1 MLEGFQAASAA
12 PWLRV
17 RLAFYGRAH
26 PTRSHGAA
34 EAAWNPSS
42 IVFPPPSRHHIPPRV
57 ERLPMRST
65 TTLLAAL
72 VGLLAVAGVASAQET
87 IECPECDEDV
97 PAMDDCT
104 YSSYDTG
111 YVSENYTS
119 LLDTDA
125 CVHEADEHGGW
136 WATFS
141 LCIVEILTAC
151 GEMFGVFA
159 TLNVFASE
167 DGVDVDGGLQTT
179 DGLGVDFEDTP
190 LGDLDDATWENAPE
204 GDLPTDL
211 PADLPTDDLPAEAMD
226 VDECV
231 YGLELAAC

>member
-1 MLEGFQAASAA
+1 M
-12 PWLRV
+12 P
-17 RLAFYGRAH
+17 
-26 PTRSHGAA
+26 PAA
-34 EAAWNPSS
+34 EVLA
-42 IVFPPPSRHHIPPRV
+42 
-57 ERLPMRST
+57 MRST

-72 VGLLAVAGVASAQET
+72 VGLLAVAGVASAQEA

-119 LLDTDA
+119 LVDTDV
-125 CVHEADEHGGW
+125 CVHEADESGGW

-141 LCIVEILTAC
+141 LCLTEILSAC
-151 GEMFGVFA
+151 GEMLGVFA

-167 DGVDVDGGLQTT
+167 DGVDVDGGIETT
-179 DGLGVDFEDTP
+179 DGVSLDFEDSP
-190 LGDLDDATWENAPE
+190 LADLDDATWESTPDADVPA
-204 GDLPTDL
+204 L
-211 PADLPTDDLPAEAMD
+211 PADLPTDVVPAEAMD

-231 YGLELAAC
+231 QGVELVPC